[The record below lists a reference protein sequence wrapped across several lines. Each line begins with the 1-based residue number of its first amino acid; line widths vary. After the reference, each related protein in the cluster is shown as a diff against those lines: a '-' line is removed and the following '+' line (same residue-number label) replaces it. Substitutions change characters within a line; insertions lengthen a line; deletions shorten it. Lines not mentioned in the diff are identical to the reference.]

1 MPVRERLDFFLFE
14 FRFVFFDAGTLDDYF
29 AVFCLLRCKFVAV
42 FFADFMTV
50 LLAFQADFQQHSA
63 AGAFAGV
70 AERNIW

>member
-50 LLAFQADFQQHSA
+50 LLAFPADFQQHSA